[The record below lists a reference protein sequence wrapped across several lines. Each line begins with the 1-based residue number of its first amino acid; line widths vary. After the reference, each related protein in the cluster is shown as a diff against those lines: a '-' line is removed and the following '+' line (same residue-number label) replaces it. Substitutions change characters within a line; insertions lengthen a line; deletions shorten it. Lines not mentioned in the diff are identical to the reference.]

1 MFWYNLQSTCNT
13 KGQIMSIKDSQG
25 RITQLE
31 VGENL
36 HSGHSV
42 CANCGK
48 DMPICWE
55 AVCKSC
61 LKTVCY
67 NCCAD
72 VGGHWICKKDL
83 ASC

>member
-1 MFWYNLQSTCNT
+1 
-13 KGQIMSIKDSQG
+13 MSIKDSQG
-25 RITQLE
+25 RITKLE

-36 HSGHSV
+36 HNGHSV

-55 AVCKSC
+55 AVCNNC

-72 VGGHWICKKDL
+72 VGGYWVCKKKGL
-83 ASC
+83 ALC